1 MADKRKQMTPKQM
14 NSMLGDINDKMN
26 SLYRDTYH
34 SDISNKRDLDG
45 ITRDIEDN
53 ISQIINR
60 NGETDIANISK
71 LYSRMKLKNAT
82 SDKDFQ
88 NSVVDLFSDTSV
100 TNSILSTYTENKWVR
115 DLDNEIDTVCR
126 YMPTLEEAL
135 KAKMDAVLTSDCFN
149 KEYLNVDTLSAT
161 DEKQAIVSTNV
172 EKIKKDYDLENFLR
186 ECYYDTAKYG
196 EEFIYCVPYNRVF
209 ATLLN
214 NKNLLNKS
222 IRSTT
227 DLYSES
233 YIVENNVIIDDE
245 AYKLAESALGLDASK
260 CTSLKVVFDKSKVL
274 KSAIDGNSKIA
285 KLAESGFCESA
296 INAFA
301 EQANA
306 ISEAKG
312 KPSLDTIFKDGQLEV
327 PDFSDDSANDGF
339 ILDTKEVKP
348 NQLKVPGAVLKT
360 LKHEN
365 IIPIYIDNTC
375 LGYYYLEFSN
385 GDGYDLYK
393 NMMDTYSSVSYGTPL
408 TRATSDVSAKSKKDN
423 MIAYLSGQ
431 LAENIDKQFINANID
446 LKKEIYSILQN
457 NDIFNNVQTAGAIR
471 VTYLSPEDVIHMKFM
486 EDKDT
491 HRGISDLLKGLIPA
505 KLYACLYITNTI
517 GTLTRGQDKRVY
529 YVKQNVEQNIAQT
542 MMNTIVQIKKNNFGI
557 RQIENMN
564 SILNITGRF
573 NDFVIPVGPSG
584 DAPISFEVMQGQEF
598 NPNTDL
604 MEQLENMAINSTG
617 IPIDFLNT
625 RQSPDFATQITST
638 NAKVLREVYTR
649 QAMCEY
655 FFSKILNKIYFCEY
669 GENLDLKVI
678 LPTPMFLM
686 LTNMSQLL
694 DNIRTYAEA
703 IANFEYFGNGD
714 DVEDKKSMF
723 IRKVMRSKLAS
734 YIKIDEIDRIKTM
747 VDLEYI
753 ENKKNEDESG
763 M

>member
-1 MADKRKQMTPKQM
+1 
-14 NSMLGDINDKMN
+14 
-26 SLYRDTYH
+26 
-34 SDISNKRDLDG
+34 
-45 ITRDIEDN
+45 
-53 ISQIINR
+53 
-60 NGETDIANISK
+60 
-71 LYSRMKLKNAT
+71 
-82 SDKDFQ
+82 
-88 NSVVDLFSDTSV
+88 
-100 TNSILSTYTENKWVR
+100 
-115 DLDNEIDTVCR
+115 
-126 YMPTLEEAL
+126 
-135 KAKMDAVLTSDCFN
+135 
-149 KEYLNVDTLSAT
+149 
-161 DEKQAIVSTNV
+161 
-172 EKIKKDYDLENFLR
+172 
-186 ECYYDTAKYG
+186 
-196 EEFIYCVPYNRVF
+196 
-209 ATLLN
+209 
-214 NKNLLNKS
+214 
-222 IRSTT
+222 
-227 DLYSES
+227 
-233 YIVENNVIIDDE
+233 
-245 AYKLAESALGLDASK
+245 
-260 CTSLKVVFDKSKVL
+260 
-274 KSAIDGNSKIA
+274 
-285 KLAESGFCESA
+285 
-296 INAFA
+296 
-301 EQANA
+301 
-306 ISEAKG
+306 
-312 KPSLDTIFKDGQLEV
+312 
-327 PDFSDDSANDGF
+327 
-339 ILDTKEVKP
+339 
-348 NQLKVPGAVLKT
+348 
-360 LKHEN
+360 
-365 IIPIYIDNTC
+365 
-375 LGYYYLEFSN
+375 
-385 GDGYDLYK
+385 
-393 NMMDTYSSVSYGTPL
+393 
-408 TRATSDVSAKSKKDN
+408 
-423 MIAYLSGQ
+423 
-431 LAENIDKQFINANID
+431 
-446 LKKEIYSILQN
+446 
-457 NDIFNNVQTAGAIR
+457 
-471 VTYLSPEDVIHMKFM
+471 MKFM

-655 FFSKILNKIYFCEY
+655 FFSKILNKLYFCEY

-734 YIKIDEIDRIKTM
+734 YIKIDEIDKIKTM

-753 ENKKNEDESG
+753 ENKKNEDENE